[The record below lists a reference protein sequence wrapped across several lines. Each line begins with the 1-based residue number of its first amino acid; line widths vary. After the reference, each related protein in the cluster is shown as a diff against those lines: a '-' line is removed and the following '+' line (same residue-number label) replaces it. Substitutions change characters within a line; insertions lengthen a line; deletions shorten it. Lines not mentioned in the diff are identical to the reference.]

1 MRWDIVVGFSSSAKG
16 RATCA
21 RQPCVMYLSTSG
33 VRSGFHIEIVRR
45 YAYCVG
51 SVVFLHQHFIV
62 RAVRGRL
69 PNPISKGA
77 GELGLTRET

>member
-1 MRWDIVVGFSSSAKG
+1 
-16 RATCA
+16 
-21 RQPCVMYLSTSG
+21 MYLSTSG

-45 YAYCVG
+45 HAYCVG